1 MAPSTLGTFLRSFT
15 FGHVRQL
22 DRVLAESIRRAWSA
36 GAGPGAERLVID
48 IDSFIGEVHGY
59 DKQGAGFGYTGERGY
74 HPLVATR
81 SGSGEALH
89 VRLRKGQASSGR
101 GALRFVQELIAR
113 VRRAG
118 ASGEILVRADSA
130 FWNKKVCRYLD
141 RHGCRYSIGVTL
153 HKPVLERIANIPDD
167 AWEPVEDYPDTGICQ
182 VAETSLGGDRL
193 IVRRVHLHAQEQQ
206 TELFAYRRYFAFITN
221 RTDDT
226 RLVDREHRQH
236 AEVELAIRDLKD
248 QALAH
253 FPSGRFAGQLRLDGD
268 RRARAQPPT
277 LDRPARAQRPHPTY
291 GPDDPPLAARDPRPP
306 HPHRTQVDTSPA
318 RPLALAA
325 RLHRGADPHP
335 GTTRRRLTPRS
346 VPRAAAETAL
356 DPSCSPPSRPPP
368 NAPPTRAAAAPRA
381 DAASDPNRSHPNHR
395 KRLITDRETVDR
407 GLDKAKRSAASRA
420 RDTCPSSLRAPPADQ
435 RDARSHVG
443 NRSAE

>member
-1 MAPSTLGTFLRSFT
+1 MVNGSGAFVRADSMAVEFDDERLVANAGAVLTGTLIDRLGLERLVDRAVDLGERPGAARPGRKVCSLLQAMALGADSIDDCDVLRAGGTEVLLGHRAMAPSTLGTFLRSFT
-15 FGHVRQL
+15 FGHARQL
-22 DRVLAESIRRAWSA
+22 DRVLAESIKRAWSA
-36 GAGPGAERLVID
+36 GAGPGSERLVID

-81 SGSGEALH
+81 SGSGETLH

-206 TELFAYRRYFAFITN
+206 TELFAYWRYFAFITN

-253 FPSGRFAGQLRLDGD
+253 FPSGRFAANCAWTVIAALAHNLQRWTGQLGLND
-268 RRARAQPPT
+268 PT
-277 LDRPARAQRPHPTY
+277 
-291 GPDDPPLAARDPRPP
+291 
-306 HPHRTQVDTSPA
+306 
-318 RPLALAA
+318 
-325 RLHRGADPHP
+325 
-335 GTTRRRLTPRS
+335 
-346 VPRAAAETAL
+346 PRAARTIRRWLLAIPGRLTRTARRWTL
-356 DPSCSPPSRPPP
+356 HLPARWPWQRGFIE
-368 NAPPTRAAAAPRA
+368 ALTRIRALPAAA
-381 DAASDPNRSHPNHR
+381 
-395 KRLITDRETVDR
+395 
-407 GLDKAKRSAASRA
+407 
-420 RDTCPSSLRAPPADQ
+420 
-435 RDARSHVG
+435 
-443 NRSAE
+443 